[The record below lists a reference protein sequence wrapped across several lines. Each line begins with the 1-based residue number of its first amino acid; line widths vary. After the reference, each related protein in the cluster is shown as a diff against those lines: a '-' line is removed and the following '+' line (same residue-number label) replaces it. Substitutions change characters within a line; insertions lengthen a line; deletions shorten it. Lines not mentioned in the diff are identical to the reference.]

1 MSQDNM
7 MDLPK
12 IIKERN
18 EDERKVNK
26 WKDGDKMDNMDECK
40 TSEE

>member
-1 MSQDNM
+1 MAQDNVI
-7 MDLPK
+7 DLPK

-18 EDERKVNK
+18 EDDGKVNK
-26 WKDGDKMDNMDECK
+26 WKDRDKLDNMDECK